1 MRSKFVINGLFSI
14 RMVKIMSVAI
24 LLFAGIAITGCEK
37 SNENHR
43 GEVPT
48 DPDNGGRD
56 EPVTPPADPD
66 SIERPGIGD
75 KGDDYSKELADATWR
90 YVGGDVELRYS
101 TGGILFSIKNHK
113 STKTIKITDIDGTNR
128 LSCEMGAIK
137 SDSVLTES
145 SLNVNGEKIELS
157 RIKFKNASG
166 DTEWYHIMAADGG
179 NHVLVV
185 PVGD

>member
-1 MRSKFVINGLFSI
+1 MRSKFVINGLFST

-66 SIERPGIGD
+66 SIKRPGIGD
-75 KGDDYSKELADATWR
+75 KEDDYSKELADATWR

-128 LSCEMGAIK
+128 LSCGMGAIK

-157 RIKFKNASG
+157 GIKFKNASG
-166 DTEWYHIMAADGG
+166 DTEWYHIMTADGG